1 MGKCWAVI
9 AVIRPRSYDTRQTKV
24 PKLISHG
31 RFPTI
36 SPTTNSVPPK
46 ILPFDHIYPGTHSR
60 SGRLDS
66 NPADVA
72 ILYISDLSPA
82 QADLYEYLMRC
93 RNKAFNNNDN
103 GNGSRDEGLFDVI
116 VRYRPPVVR
125 SLDSDLEAETQ
136 SRVQV
141 QDVNR
146 RKNSLKGYGVE
157 MVLKRTDYLAVDDR
171 DTGSSPGVG
180 AGQVEGESSGSMC
193 VYVQEY
199 GTRG

>member
-1 MGKCWAVI
+1 M
-9 AVIRPRSYDTRQTKV
+9 R
-24 PKLISHG
+24 
-31 RFPTI
+31 
-36 SPTTNSVPPK
+36 NSASAR

-66 NPADVA
+66 NSADVA

-82 QADLYEYLMRC
+82 QADLYEYLMR
-93 RNKAFNNNDN
+93 RRTKASNNTDS
-103 GNGSRDEGLFDVI
+103 GNEDAAEGLFDII
-116 VRYRPPVVR
+116 VRYKPPVAR
-125 SLDSDLEAETQ
+125 TLDSESDSVRAQ
-136 SRVQV
+136 AQV

-171 DTGSSPGVG
+171 DTGSSVGVG
-180 AGQVEGESSGSMC
+180 VGQVEGESNGSMC
-193 VYVQEY
+193 VCIQEY

>member
-1 MGKCWAVI
+1 MSRANSSWK
-9 AVIRPRSYDTRQTKV
+9 
-24 PKLISHG
+24 
-31 RFPTI
+31 FPTI
-36 SPTTNSVPPK
+36 SSTTNSVPPK
-46 ILPFDHIYPGTHSR
+46 ILPFDHTYPGTHTL
-60 SGRLDS
+60 SGRVDS
-66 NPADVA
+66 HPPDVA

-82 QADLYEYLMRC
+82 QADLYEYLMR
-93 RNKAFNNNDN
+93 RRTKAVSNKDNDN
-103 GNGSRDEGLFDVI
+103 GNENGDEGLFDII

-125 SLDSDLEAETQ
+125 SLDSDLEAEAQ

>member
-1 MGKCWAVI
+1 LK
-9 AVIRPRSYDTRQTKV
+9 
-24 PKLISHG
+24 
-31 RFPTI
+31 FPTI
-36 SPTTNSVPPK
+36 SSTTNSVPPK
-46 ILPFDHIYPGTHSR
+46 ILPFDHTYPGTHSL

-82 QADLYEYLMRC
+82 QADLYEYLMR
-93 RNKAFNNNDN
+93 RRTKASNNNDN
-103 GNGSRDEGLFDVI
+103 GNQNGDEGLFDII
-116 VRYRPPVVR
+116 VRYRPSVARTSDP
-125 SLDSDLEAETQ
+125 DSDSAKTQ
-136 SRVQV
+136 EESRLQV

-171 DTGSSPGVG
+171 DTGSSVGVG
-180 AGQVEGESSGSMC
+180 AGQVEGEFSGSMRM
-193 VYVQEY
+193 YIQEY